1 MVLLFW
7 IITMNIEQDKLDL
20 WAEINRLRTEIET
33 LTDLLK
39 TLEEKIN
46 VLVRDVHWRK

>member
-1 MVLLFW
+1 
-7 IITMNIEQDKLDL
+7 MNIEQDKLDL

-46 VLVRDVHWRK
+46 VIERDVHWRNN

>member
-1 MVLLFW
+1 MK
-7 IITMNIEQDKLDL
+7 MNIEQDKLDL
-20 WAEINRLRTEIET
+20 WAEINRLRTEVET

-46 VLVRDVHWRK
+46 VLVRDAHWRNN

>member
-1 MVLLFW
+1 
-7 IITMNIEQDKLDL
+7 MNIEQDKLDL
-20 WAEINRLRTEIET
+20 WAEINKLNTRTQQVLNTLET

-46 VLVRDVHWRK
+46 VLVRDAHWRNN

>member
-1 MVLLFW
+1 
-7 IITMNIEQDKLDL
+7 MNIEQDKLELKVL
-20 WAEINRLRTEIET
+20 WVEINRLRTEIET

-46 VLVRDVHWRK
+46 VLVRDAHWRCN